1 MLPWFH
7 SPELASEAMVTI
19 LALALLIIRAHRTG
33 FSIFRLDVFTDRNFA
48 FAAFYNFMVS
58 ALLFVAVV
66 FLPALAQGPLS
77 YSATLAGF
85 TIVPRAILMTLTMLV
100 VGRLIGRISYRLLLC
115 TGWVLMAAGLAILAR
130 IEPTEALAW
139 ILVGSMVQAIGAG
152 FLFSP
157 QARSPS

>member
-1 MLPWFH
+1 
-7 SPELASEAMVTI
+7 MVTI

-58 ALLFVAVV
+58 VLLFVAVV

-85 TIVPRAILMTLTMLV
+85 TIVPRAILMTVTMLV

-152 FLFSP
+152 FLFSS
-157 QARSPS
+157 ASPREWL